1 MAKKTKVKNGKFY
14 LIEESEK
21 ELTLEQINGILD
33 QTENDLLKAQN
44 KHAEALALKA
54 EYVKNMPPEP
64 KPIP

>member
-14 LIEESEK
+14 IIEESEK

-54 EYVKNMPPEP
+54 EYVAKILPEP
-64 KPIP
+64 KP